1 MWNNALRKNLNF
13 RFSRSIS
20 IINKIFTLAEKL
32 GTRPNLLSLDPFL
45 IFPNF
50 VWQLVRQ
57 HIYVM
62 FISNYRVSFHLWWKK
77 NLVKYQKV
85 SKCYEK
91 YCSYLFSQNAIILR
105 QPPQYLLAT
114 LKCLR
119 NPQTQQTDKCKN
131 HIYQLYTSL
140 TFYWLFSFYSL
151 LTILLLEKVLSR
163 VAIKT
168 KK

>member
-1 MWNNALRKNLNF
+1 MKN
-13 RFSRSIS
+13 IVA
-20 IINKIFTLAEKL
+20 TY
-32 GTRPNLLSLDPFL
+32 
-45 IFPNF
+45 
-50 VWQLVRQ
+50 LVR
-57 HIYVM
+57 M
-62 FISNYRVSFHLWWKK
+62 
-77 NLVKYQKV
+77 
-85 SKCYEK
+85 
-91 YCSYLFSQNAIILR
+91 
-105 QPPQYLLAT
+105 QYLLAT